1 MAVTT
6 IWFDDLNNE
15 YEETFNEEEENG
27 ETLTE
32 DAIYEIVLTINH
44 MIWLKLHLP
53 NGCNDFAESN
63 INETEDGENKWN
75 NVDDKLQNHKPL
87 SKNTEKKTKKNIW
100 WGVCQ

>member
-1 MAVTT
+1 MKTLGYSIRNEEHHGKKKQSPSKLDAEDDQNLSVFNEVAVTT

-44 MIWLKLHLP
+44 MI
-53 NGCNDFAESN
+53 
-63 INETEDGENKWN
+63 
-75 NVDDKLQNHKPL
+75 
-87 SKNTEKKTKKNIW
+87 
-100 WGVCQ
+100 